1 MAGAAAEASV
11 AVEATPAVVAEST
24 PASTRE
30 GGDSPPRAADETR
43 RPKIDARDVVSFLL
57 EREHLAAAF
66 ELFQDVVESTSA
78 WHGAPAE
85 RVDADAARLEE
96 ARDTLERY
104 FGDQERFPPNDLR
117 AYAEQ
122 VDVPLLQASVR
133 EQESRARVAEYDAE
147 LAAEDLQRA
156 RLELEAAELE
166 RQAAEKRRGAAGTSE
181 PRGDETDAKAFA
193 FSLSSRAFA
202 DPDGDI
208 SVGEPNLSGT
218 DLLSASPPPPPP
230 LPPPSDSER
239 RVLNAL
245 VADYLDRLGY
255 RATRL
260 TLRYEARD
268 GDVFFGESDET
279 ARAMVADGLR
289 RAVHR
294 ASRLDA
300 RDAAHDEL
308 RKTSVVNRERIETL
322 ERALA
327 AKEAETASLRERVS
341 NAEASIGESHR
352 ERASLESRLE
362 EALRSAASLET
373 KRVELQRDFE
383 RADATA
389 KHLERDLEGKT
400 REFKRA
406 LAEERAGGAARAVN
420 ADSSLTTPTKSATN
434 TTTEPT
440 SSTLTPL
447 SPPVHAFEA
456 SAEEEATV
464 RLLADALPR
473 VASATLVAK
482 RHELLPLF
490 ARAAT
495 RHRVASVRVETLRFM
510 FDLVKRPEPFHRD
523 ALAATAFAIA
533 RDAGEKRVVKELV
546 PVLRSELAHKKQE
559 RRVAACDCVAAVARA
574 LTDTT
579 RLKTCFPLL
588 FDAFFACRAEEDASS
603 EDASSSSSS
612 SCPETRRA

>member
-193 FSLSSRAFA
+193 SLSSRAFA

-208 SVGEPNLSGT
+208 RRRTVKRGPIFSLR
-218 DLLSASPPPPPP
+218 LPPPPPP

-245 VADYLDRLGY
+245 VADYLDRRGY

-260 TLRYEARD
+260 TLRDEARD

-279 ARAMVADGLR
+279 ANLAMVADGLR

-327 AKEAETASLRERVS
+327 AKEAETASLKNGVS
-341 NAEASIGESHR
+341 NAETKIGELKR
-352 ERASLESRLE
+352 ERASLESRLD
-362 EALRSAASLET
+362 EALRSITVAGDET
-373 KRVELQRDFE
+373 
-383 RADATA
+383 
-389 KHLERDLEGKT
+389 
-400 REFKRA
+400 
-406 LAEERAGGAARAVN
+406 
-420 ADSSLTTPTKSATN
+420 
-434 TTTEPT
+434 
-440 SSTLTPL
+440 
-447 SPPVHAFEA
+447 
-456 SAEEEATV
+456 
-464 RLLADALPR
+464 
-473 VASATLVAK
+473 
-482 RHELLPLF
+482 
-490 ARAAT
+490 
-495 RHRVASVRVETLRFM
+495 
-510 FDLVKRPEPFHRD
+510 
-523 ALAATAFAIA
+523 
-533 RDAGEKRVVKELV
+533 
-546 PVLRSELAHKKQE
+546 
-559 RRVAACDCVAAVARA
+559 C
-574 LTDTT
+574 
-579 RLKTCFPLL
+579 
-588 FDAFFACRAEEDASS
+588 
-603 EDASSSSSS
+603 
-612 SCPETRRA
+612 

>member
-193 FSLSSRAFA
+193 LSSRAFA

-208 SVGEPNLSGT
+208 SVGEPSNGT
-218 DLLSASPPPPPP
+218 DLLSASEPPPP
-230 LPPPSDSER
+230 LPPPSLSER

-245 VADYLDRLGY
+245 VADYLDRRGY

-260 TLRYEARD
+260 TLRDEERD
-268 GDVFFGESDET
+268 GDEKFFGASSFSRQSRDRPSSETETSRESDET
-279 ARAMVADGLR
+279 ANLAMVADGLR

-308 RKTSVVNRERIETL
+308 RKTSGREPGTNRNVG
-322 ERALA
+322 
-327 AKEAETASLRERVS
+327 KSFVC
-341 NAEASIGESHR
+341 
-352 ERASLESRLE
+352 
-362 EALRSAASLET
+362 
-373 KRVELQRDFE
+373 
-383 RADATA
+383 
-389 KHLERDLEGKT
+389 EG
-400 REFKRA
+400 
-406 LAEERAGGAARAVN
+406 GG
-420 ADSSLTTPTKSATN
+420 DG
-434 TTTEPT
+434 
-440 SSTLTPL
+440 
-447 SPPVHAFEA
+447 
-456 SAEEEATV
+456 
-464 RLLADALPR
+464 
-473 VASATLVAK
+473 VA
-482 RHELLPLF
+482 
-490 ARAAT
+490 
-495 RHRVASVRVETLRFM
+495 
-510 FDLVKRPEPFHRD
+510 
-523 ALAATAFAIA
+523 
-533 RDAGEKRVVKELV
+533 
-546 PVLRSELAHKKQE
+546 
-559 RRVAACDCVAAVARA
+559 
-574 LTDTT
+574 
-579 RLKTCFPLL
+579 
-588 FDAFFACRAEEDASS
+588 
-603 EDASSSSSS
+603 
-612 SCPETRRA
+612 

>member
-208 SVGEPNLSGT
+208 SVGEPSLSGT

-245 VADYLDRLGY
+245 VADYLDRRGY

-260 TLRYEARD
+260 TLRDEARD
-268 GDVFFGESDET
+268 GDVFFGESD
-279 ARAMVADGLR
+279 
-289 RAVHR
+289 
-294 ASRLDA
+294 
-300 RDAAHDEL
+300 
-308 RKTSVVNRERIETL
+308 
-322 ERALA
+322 
-327 AKEAETASLRERVS
+327 
-341 NAEASIGESHR
+341 
-352 ERASLESRLE
+352 
-362 EALRSAASLET
+362 
-373 KRVELQRDFE
+373 
-383 RADATA
+383 
-389 KHLERDLEGKT
+389 
-400 REFKRA
+400 
-406 LAEERAGGAARAVN
+406 
-420 ADSSLTTPTKSATN
+420 
-434 TTTEPT
+434 
-440 SSTLTPL
+440 
-447 SPPVHAFEA
+447 
-456 SAEEEATV
+456 
-464 RLLADALPR
+464 
-473 VASATLVAK
+473 
-482 RHELLPLF
+482 
-490 ARAAT
+490 
-495 RHRVASVRVETLRFM
+495 
-510 FDLVKRPEPFHRD
+510 
-523 ALAATAFAIA
+523 
-533 RDAGEKRVVKELV
+533 
-546 PVLRSELAHKKQE
+546 
-559 RRVAACDCVAAVARA
+559 
-574 LTDTT
+574 
-579 RLKTCFPLL
+579 
-588 FDAFFACRAEEDASS
+588 
-603 EDASSSSSS
+603 
-612 SCPETRRA
+612 